1 MIQIIQAT
9 KKFKDTLAVNNVDL
23 TINDG
28 ETFAILGPNG
38 SGKST
43 LLKMIVGLVKP
54 TSGKIM
60 VEGIDV
66 WKSPKEAKK
75 NILFLPQRLSF
86 PDNLTAREILAYY
99 ARIRQQPSELIKQI
113 LKDVHLNGASDKFV
127 GVYSGGMIQRLG
139 LGLLKLTPTK
149 IYILDEPT
157 VNLDL
162 EGVARFKELIRE
174 LKEQKCTIVMATHL
188 LSEAEQLADRIA
200 LLKDG
205 RLIAVKEALELKRTS
220 DADARM
226 MIVFVEA
233 KPSYS
238 EILLKHGAREVEVVG
253 DIYRV
258 ISEPDKRPELLEAL
272 RNAGAQIERFW
283 TEDPTLEYVYNRIL
297 AENGIQ

>member
-1 MIQIIQAT
+1 MIEILQVT
-9 KKFKDTLAVNNVDL
+9 KKYRDTLALNNVDL
-23 TINDG
+23 KINQG

-54 TSGKIM
+54 TQGKIL
-60 VEGIDV
+60 VDGVDV
-66 WKSPKEAKK
+66 WKNPREAKRK
-75 NILFLPQRLSF
+75 TVFLPQRLSF
-86 PDNLTAREILAYY
+86 PDNLTAREVLAYY
-99 ARIRQQPSELIKQI
+99 ARIRGLSSGTINQI
-113 LKDVHLNGASDKFV
+113 LKDVHLNGASDKFI
-127 GVYSGGMIQRLG
+127 GYYSGGMVQRLG
-139 LGLLKLTPTK
+139 LGLLKLTPSK

-174 LKEQKCTIVMATHL
+174 LKARKCTIVMATHL

-200 LLKDG
+200 LLKEG
-205 RLIAVKEALELKRTS
+205 RLIAVKNALELKRTS

-233 KPSYS
+233 KPRYKD
-238 EILLKHGAREVEVVG
+238 ILLNNGAREVEITG

-258 ISEPDKRPELLEAL
+258 IAEPDKRPELLEAL
-272 RNAGAQIERFW
+272 RDAGAQIERFW
-283 TEDPTLEYVYNRIL
+283 TEEPTLEYVYNRIL
-297 AENGIQ
+297 TENGIQ